1 MPYITAG
8 AFILGMA
15 VSYLLF
21 ARTASKQAAEFK
33 ADLKSAKDL
42 LDEAEEERSGLKQ
55 QLADLDYKAKELEK
69 DLSFEKSKTDS

>member
-1 MPYITAG
+1 MPYIAAG

-21 ARTASKQAAEFK
+21 ARTASKQVVEFK
-33 ADLKSAKDL
+33 ADLRSAKDL
-42 LDEAEEERSGLKQ
+42 LDEAEEERSGMKQ

-69 DLSFEKSKTDS
+69 DLSFEKSKTNS